1 MNEERLKELLESG
14 AITQEEFDE
23 MVKGITSPDP
33 TPDPDP
39 TPEPDPKPDP
49 DDKLE
54 KLFQS
59 KIDRAMAAERKEKSE
74 LKRKLERLQ
83 QKVLTDEEAKQ
94 IEFEEKQQELEQRE
108 KELTLEKNKMYA
120 VKAMKKANL
129 SDTEETMSIIERIV
143 VSCED
148 ETDIDDTIKLLKGW
162 FDNAVKAEVE
172 KRFKEGG
179 YTPTK
184 GSSLNGG
191 KNPYMKDQLN
201 LTEQMILEK
210 NNPELA
216 AQLKAAAGVK

>member
-1 MNEERLKELLESG
+1 MSTEKLQELLDEG
-14 AITQEEFDE
+14 HITQEEFDE
-23 MVKGITSPDP
+23 MVKAITSPN
-33 TPDPDP
+33 
-39 TPEPDPKPDP
+39 P

-94 IEFEEKQQELEQRE
+94 IEFDEKQQELEQRE

-143 VSCED
+143 TSCED
-148 ETDIDDTIKLLKGW
+148 ETDIDDIISDLKAWYDKG
-162 FDNAVKAEVE
+162 VKAEVD
-172 KRFKEGG
+172 KRFKEGA

>member
-1 MNEERLKELLESG
+1 MSTEKLQELLDEG
-14 AITQEEFDE
+14 HITQEEFDE

-39 TPEPDPKPDP
+39 TPEPEPTPEP

-54 KLFQS
+54 KLVQS
-59 KIDRAMAAERKEKSE
+59 KFDRAMAAERKEKAE
-74 LKRKLERLQ
+74 LKRKLELLQ
-83 QKVLTDEEAKQ
+83 KKILTDEETKQ
-94 IEFEEKQQELEQRE
+94 LEFEEKQQELEQRE

-143 VSCED
+143 PSCED
-148 ETDIDDTIKLLKGW
+148 ETDIDDIISDLKAWYDKG
-162 FDNAVKAEVE
+162 VKAEVD
-172 KRFKEGG
+172 KRFKEGA

-201 LTEQMILEK
+201 LTEQMALEK
-210 NNPELA
+210 NNPEVA

>member
-1 MNEERLKELLESG
+1 M
-14 AITQEEFDE
+14 A
-23 MVKGITSPDP
+23 KGITSPEP
-33 TPDPDP
+33 TPDPEP
-39 TPEPDPKPDP
+39 TPEPEPKPDP

-59 KIDRAMAAERKEKSE
+59 KIDRALAAERKEKTE

-129 SDTEETMSIIERIV
+129 SDTEETMSIIERLV

-162 FDNAVKAEVE
+162 FDNAVKAEVD

-179 YTPTK
+179 YTPAK
-184 GSSLNGG
+184 GSTLNGG
-191 KNPYMKDQLN
+191 KNPYMKDQEN
-201 LTEQMILEK
+201 LTEQMLLEK
-210 NNPELA
+210 TKPDIAAELR
-216 AQLKAAAGVK
+216 AAAGLK